1 LFLVVVIL
9 VGRMTRMVGMVMVVV
24 IGVVLGVMVVVI
36 GMKMFVVGLVVM
48 VMVVKRCRYT
58 WFKRSGSRK
67 EFSYDFTETRPR
79 MFNLFEV
86 RNFMLGREMLGM
98 FVAFVFWNFLQD

>member
-1 LFLVVVIL
+1 
-9 VGRMTRMVGMVMVVV
+9 MTRMVGMVMVVV
-24 IGVVLGVMVVVI
+24 IGVVVVVLGVMV
-36 GMKMFVVGLVVM
+36 FVVGVVVM